1 MKKIGKKILGMIM
14 IKIKK
19 NKKIGLKFK
28 IIGMI
33 EMIIVRIMFLMKVKL
48 IQLILIIKGNIVMI
62 IFHKKK

>member
-1 MKKIGKKILGMIM
+1 M

-33 EMIIVRIMFLMKVKL
+33 EMIMVGIMFLMKVKL
-48 IQLILIIKGNIVMI
+48 IQLILIIKGNVVMI
-62 IFHKKK
+62 IFHKI

>member
-1 MKKIGKKILGMIM
+1 M

-33 EMIIVRIMFLMKVKL
+33 EMIMVGIMFLMKVKL
-48 IQLILIIKGNIVMI
+48 IQLILIIKGNLMI
-62 IFHKKK
+62 IFHKK